1 MSESRANSIREL
13 GAEVIRVK
21 GNYENSLK
29 ECLKKSKKNNW
40 KVVQD
45 VSTKNYSYIPK
56 LTMAGYSI
64 MIKEISEQTNKY
76 ITHVFLQAGV
86 GGMAA
91 GVVAGIAKYFKRIPK
106 IIIIAVSYTHL
117 TLPTNREV

>member
-1 MSESRANSIREL
+1 MSESRVNEIKKF

-21 GNYENSLK
+21 GDYEASLK
-29 ECLKKSKKNNW
+29 ECQVLSKKNNW
-40 KVVQD
+40 KIIQD
-45 VSTKNYSYIPK
+45 VSTKNYKYVPQ

-64 MIKEISEQTNKY
+64 LIKEISKQTNQY

-91 GVVAGIAKYFKRIPK
+91 GLVAGIAKYFKT
-106 IIIIAVSYTHL
+106 VSYTHL
-117 TLPTNREV
+117 TLPTKRIV